1 MSIEIRKIS
10 KSYGNIFALD
20 QVSFTFEEDKIYGL
34 LGRNGAGKTT
44 LLNIITNRI
53 FPDTGEVLI
62 DSIPVKEN
70 DDALK
75 KVYMMSENNFYPAG
89 MKIKEIYRWTK
100 EFYPDFDTE
109 YANKLADMF
118 ELSLNKTV
126 KSLSTG
132 YNSIFKIII
141 ALSVNTPYVFLDEP
155 VLGLDANH
163 RDMFYRLLLEKYS
176 ESPSTY
182 VLSTHLIE
190 EVSNVI
196 EHIIILKKGKIIK
209 DESREDLMSYGYAVS
224 GKVSLVDEFIIDKNV
239 IGIDSIG
246 GLKSAY
252 IMGQVPK
259 GNLPEGLEISKMD
272 LQKLF
277 IKLTDN

>member
-62 DSIPVKEN
+62 DGIPVKEN